1 MAKSCLGVRRGAVQI
16 MFLNVQYF
24 WSKERRESV
33 CLSKNG
39 RLMCFLEGSKKQD
52 LCLTSL

>member
-24 WSKERRESV
+24 RSKERRESV

-39 RLMCFLEGSKKQD
+39 RLMCFLEGSKN
-52 LCLTSL
+52 